1 MRSLRLLEVAAQAEA
16 LRLRCQAMGAA
27 RSAALAAVAALF
39 GVFMLALLHLA
50 ALLWL
55 AEDHGELRA
64 VLYVAAA
71 DAVIAGLF
79 LLVAKRNKYRRVADE
94 ALEIRRDSLRMVRH
108 SSPVGEVANIV
119 PWRGLAVGLAGRVG
133 VGIGRKIL
141 VAFLALLFGRRRRRR

>member
-16 LRLRCQAMGAA
+16 LRLRCQAAGMA
-27 RSAALAAVAALF
+27 RSAAFAAVAGLF
-39 GVFMLALLHLA
+39 GLFMLALLHLA

-79 LLVAKRNKYRRVADE
+79 LLVARRNKYRRVADE

-108 SSPVGEVANIV
+108 SSPVNEVTNLV

-133 VGIGRKIL
+133 VGIGRKL
-141 VAFLALLFGRRRRRR
+141 LFAFFALIFGRRRRRR

>member
-16 LRLRCQAMGAA
+16 LRLRCHAAGAA

-55 AEDHGELRA
+55 AEEHGELRA
-64 VLYVAAA
+64 ALYVAAA

-79 LLVAKRNKYRRVADE
+79 LLVARQNKYRRVADE
-94 ALEIRRDSLRMVRH
+94 ALALRRDSLRMVRQA
-108 SSPVGEVANIV
+108 SPVGEVANII

-133 VGIGRKIL
+133 VGIGHKL
-141 VAFLALLFGRRRRRR
+141 LLAIAALIFGRRRKRR